1 MEIILIFNSN
11 QGVASIAGQCLGS
24 FDAENSSGI
33 GPLSSSKSK
42 ICIYTIEFS
51 IPIYIFL
58 ELLLSVLLPN
68 SEEILM
74 KNVI

>member
-1 MEIILIFNSN
+1 MNFILIFHSN

-24 FDAENSSGI
+24 FDAENLSGI
-33 GPLSSSKSK
+33 GPLSSSRSK
-42 ICIYTIEFS
+42 IFIYTIEFS

-68 SEEILM
+68 SEEILI